1 MDALV
6 YAALKSFNSQFAYE
20 KMFRPKDIYS
30 EGCFPA
36 IATIAK
42 QAGLSKGTVVTSLKR
57 LEAANFITVT
67 RFGKKRIAN
76 HYWFPDL
83 DNCFT
88 IPFKLFMA
96 EDLTASEKA
105 MLICIRQFYIGVEL
119 ACMFT
124 EVISQIARHL
134 GLSYKTVY
142 TQYISL
148 VEKGYV
154 IDKVELYKKDYQKR
168 TIQLSDKLNW
178 IFLAEPEIDYS
189 TFVLELK

>member
-1 MDALV
+1 M

-30 EGCFPA
+30 EGCFPGLS
-36 IATIAK
+36 TIAK
-42 QAGLSKGTVVTSLKR
+42 QAGLSKGTIVTSLKR

-119 ACMFT
+119 TCMFT